1 LFSNAMIAR
10 SAAQKSGGARQ
21 AGRDH
26 APGQA
31 QRFRWDGPTITFVI
45 PWYGP
50 QVPGGAELQCRRTAE
65 EIVARGVPV
74 EVFTTTAGG
83 LMSDW
88 ARPTFPVGVDLV
100 NGVRVQRFPVRARD
114 AQTFDRLN
122 RRLLAGER
130 LTLIE
135 EAVFVREIIG
145 SDELEAMI
153 AADRRRLFVFIPYM
167 FGTTYWGAR
176 AARRAYVIPCVHD
189 ECYAYMRLYQQ
200 AIATSHALI
209 FNSPA
214 ELRLA
219 QRLFTLDHCRSLMLG
234 EGVDMD
240 FVGSAERFRE
250 RYRINEPFVLYVG
263 RRDDTKNTPLLLDAF
278 ARYRAAGGTLRLVC
292 VGGPGEPLPES
303 LTRGGAAVA
312 LGFVP
317 VQDKYDAYAAATAL
331 CQPSLKESFSLVVME
346 SWVCGTPVLVH
357 SDCAVTRDF
366 CERSGGGLHFRSHD
380 EFAGSLEWLHAHPQ
394 MARRMGRAGAAYVR
408 AHFNWDAIITR
419 LLAFLR
425 DEGENECR

>member
-1 LFSNAMIAR
+1 MIGRPAAR
-10 SAAQKSGGARQ
+10 HSGGEPQ
-21 AGRDH
+21 AQRDH
-26 APGQA
+26 APGRS
-31 QRFRWDGPTITFVI
+31 QRFRWEGPTITFVI

-65 EIVARGVPV
+65 ELVARGVPV

-83 LMSDW
+83 LVSDW
-88 ARPTFPVGVDLV
+88 LQPAFPAGVELV

-114 AQTFDRLN
+114 AQAFDMLN

-145 SDELEAMI
+145 SDELEAAI
-153 AADRRRLFVFIPYM
+153 AADRRRLFLFIPYM

-189 ECYAYMRLYQQ
+189 ECYAYMQLYRQ
-200 AIATSHALI
+200 AIAMSHALI

-214 ELRLA
+214 ELALA
-219 QRLFTLDHCRSLMLG
+219 QRLFTLDDCRILMLG

-240 FVGSAERFRE
+240 FASSAERFRE
-250 RYRINEPFVLYVG
+250 RYQIDEPFVLYVG
-263 RRDDTKNTPLLLDAF
+263 RRDDTKNTPLLLDYF

-292 VGGPGEPLPES
+292 VGGPGGPLPES
-303 LTRGGAAVA
+303 LTNDGAAIA

-331 CQPSLKESFSLVVME
+331 CQPSIKESFSLVVME
-346 SWVCGTPVLVH
+346 SWACGTPVLVH
-357 SDCAVTRDF
+357 SDCLVTRDF
-366 CERSGGGLHFRSHD
+366 CARSGGGLHFRSYD
-380 EFAGSLEWLHAHPQ
+380 EFAGSLEWLRAHPQ
-394 MARRMGRAGAAYVR
+394 MARRIGRAGTAFV
-408 AHFNWDAIITR
+408 HEKFGWDTIIKR
-419 LLAFLR
+419 LLGFLQSCEMHR
-425 DEGENECR
+425 WR

>member
-1 LFSNAMIAR
+1 MRGR
-10 SAAQKSGGARQ
+10 SAARQSGDEPQAEHGHALGRAR
-21 AGRDH
+21 
-26 APGQA
+26 
-31 QRFRWDGPTITFVI
+31 RFRWDGPTITFVI

-50 QVPGGAELQCRRTAE
+50 QVPGGAELLCRRTAE
-65 EIVARGVPV
+65 ELCARGVPV

-83 LMSDW
+83 LASDW
-88 ARPTFPVGVDLV
+88 SQPTFPVGVELV
-100 NGVRVQRFPVRARD
+100 NGVRVRRFPVRARD
-114 AQTFDRLN
+114 AQAFELLN

-135 EAVFVREIIG
+135 EAVFVREIVG
-145 SDELEAMI
+145 SDELEAAI

-176 AARRAYVIPCVHD
+176 AAGRAYVIPCVHD

-214 ELRLA
+214 ELALA
-219 QRLFTLDHCRSLMLG
+219 QRLFRFDHRRSLLLG
-234 EGVDMD
+234 TGVDMD
-240 FVGSAERFRE
+240 FAGSAERFRE
-250 RYRINEPFVLYVG
+250 RYGIAEPFVLYVG
-263 RRDDTKNTPLLLDAF
+263 RRDDTKNTPLLLDYF
-278 ARYRAAGGTLRLVC
+278 ARYRAAGGPLRLVC

-303 LTRGGAAVA
+303 LTDGAAVA
-312 LGFVP
+312 LGFLS
-317 VQDKYDAYAAATAL
+317 VQDKYDAYAAATVL
-331 CQPSLKESFSLVVME
+331 CQPSIKESFSLVVME

-357 SDCAVTRDF
+357 SDCVVTRDF
-366 CERSGGGLHFRSHD
+366 CERSGGGLHFRSYE
-380 EFAGSLEWLHAHPQ
+380 EFAGSLEWLHAHAE
-394 MARRMGRAGAAYVR
+394 MANRMGRAGSAYVR

-425 DEGENECR
+425 DEGKNECPCR